1 MNKNVRTQFDIER
14 MTEVYINGI
23 NYKILNIENSS
34 NICFLY
40 FSSNDLYFPNTEAVF
55 EKQIIQNNR
64 FEWTRNVPSFVKKV
78 IFLRDITK
86 QWYLTG
92 IGARM
97 NSIEKL
103 YKFLEEETRNMQVIC
118 VGSSAGGYAA
128 SLFGS
133 MLKASC
139 VFNFS
144 GQFSLNHILE
154 DPISRQKNPTLTKHE
169 KDPNYRKYYSIV
181 EIIKSA
187 NIPIFYFY
195 PAKSKIDIDQCNLIQ
210 SLNNVYKFPFST
222 SRHGIPCY
230 VINLVDL
237 FNLDVDEVIQLH
249 SEYQNRCIRLMNFS
263 LRVSGYKKTANY
275 FGFQLPMMAF
285 KKIRTLIDPK
295 LSKI

>member
-1 MNKNVRTQFDIER
+1 MNKKIRTQFEIER
-14 MTEVYINGI
+14 MTEVYANGI
-23 NYKILNIENSS
+23 NYKILDIENSS
-34 NICFLY
+34 KTCILY

-55 EKQIIQNNR
+55 EKQIIYKNR
-64 FEWTRNVPSFVKKV
+64 FEWIRNVPSFVEKV

-92 IGARM
+92 IGDRM

-103 YKFLEEETRNMQVIC
+103 YKFLEKETRDMDVIS

-154 DPISRQKNPTLTKHE
+154 DPISRQKNLTLTKYE
-169 KDPNYRKYYSIV
+169 NNPDYLKYYSIV

-195 PAKSKIDIDQCNLIQ
+195 PAKSKIDVDQCNFIQ
-210 SLNNVYKFPFST
+210 SLENVYKFPFST

-230 VINLVDL
+230 LINMVDL

-249 SEYQNRCIRLMNFS
+249 SEYQNMNIRPINFS
-263 LRVSGYKKTANY
+263 LRVSGYKKTVKY
-275 FGFQLPMMAF
+275 LGIQLPMMAL
-285 KKIRTLIDPK
+285 KKIRTLVDSK
-295 LSKI
+295 LPGS